1 MTDIRSAKWYCT
13 HFWAVYYREMHIFT
27 LEFASQSMSMT
38 SSFHR
43 PSLTSVFDFFY
54 LQKLMIKNWSWGR
67 CGNGLSPQNTFEQ
80 HYEWTH
86 ISFHTVTW
94 PPTHF
99 IAQFFFRVNS
109 HAVSHWRGYY
119 VLHNSS
125 PLPLLCAPLGLV
137 YVAIIIISVCMQ
149 LVSWSHAWNRVNT
162 V

>member
-1 MTDIRSAKWYCT
+1 MILYPFLSCT
-13 HFWAVYYREMHIFT
+13 ILQRNALHILMILRT
-27 LEFASQSMSMT
+27 LEFASQSISMI
-38 SSFHR
+38 SSF
-43 PSLTSVFDFFY
+43 PGLPW
-54 LQKLMIKNWSWGR
+54 LQFLISFICKNLWSKTGGR
-67 CGNGLSPQNTFEQ
+67 CVNGLSPLNTSEQ

-86 ISFHTVTW
+86 ISFHTVTR

-109 HAVSHWRGYY
+109 HAASHWRGYY
-119 VLHNSS
+119 VLHDSS

-137 YVAIIIISVCMQ
+137 SVVIIIISVCVQ